1 MATGRARR
9 ELVAGLGK
17 LDRHLGNATIEVV
30 FDSDLAD
37 GRPMTVTESGV
48 VVRFAEA
55 DVIADDV
62 LVELAAVHG
71 TASIVISDDREVR
84 DRSAR
89 HGATVLWA
97 KALAAWL

>member
-1 MATGRARR
+1 M
-9 ELVAGLGK
+9 
-17 LDRHLGNATIEVV
+17 
-30 FDSDLAD
+30 
-37 GRPMTVTESGV
+37 ESGV

-62 LVELAAVHG
+62 LVDLATDYGSA
-71 TASIVISDDREVR
+71 AIVISDDREVR